1 MNNVIAQQIAQQGGV
16 ESYLHAQQHKSL
28 LRFLTCGSVDD
39 GKSTL
44 IGRLLHD
51 TRQIYEDQLS
61 TLHTDSK
68 RIGTQGEK
76 LDLALLVDGLQ
87 AEREQGITIDV
98 AYRYFSTEKRKF
110 IIADTPGHEQ
120 YTRNMAT
127 GASTCDL
134 AILLLDARKGMLDQT
149 RRHSFIATLLGI
161 RHLVVA
167 VNKMDLVGYSEAVFE
182 QYKQDYLTFAEQ
194 LPSDLNI
201 KFVPLSALDGDN
213 VATQSEQMPW
223 YSGPTLLEVLETVDV
238 ISQRESQPLRFPV
251 QYVNRPNL
259 DFRGYAGTLSAGVVH
274 VGQRVKVLPSGV
286 ESNVARIVTFD
297 GDLQE
302 AVPGEAITLVLKDE
316 VDISRGDLLVDAGE
330 TLQATQSALVDVVWM
345 AEQSLLP
352 GQSYDIK
359 VAGKKTRARVESIR
373 HQVEINSLAQH
384 RADVLPLNGIGLVEL
399 TFDEPLVLDSYQQN
413 HDTGGLIFIDR
424 LTNVTVGA
432 GLIREALH
440 HCQQVVTGDYSA
452 FELELN
458 ALVRKHFPHWEAR
471 DLLGGKSRG

>member
-1 MNNVIAQQIAQQGGV
+1 MNTTLAQQIANEGGV
-16 ESYLHAQQHKSL
+16 EAWMVAQQHKSL

-61 TLHTDSK
+61 SLHNDSK
-68 RIGTQGEK
+68 RHGTQGEK

-134 AILLLDARKGMLDQT
+134 AILLIDARKGVLDQT
-149 RRHSFIATLLGI
+149 RRHSFISTLLGI
-161 RHLVVA
+161 KHLVVA
-167 VNKMDLVGYSEAVFE
+167 INKMDLVGFSEETFARIRE
-182 QYKQDYLTFAEQ
+182 DYLTFAGQ
-194 LPSDLNI
+194 LPGNLDI
-201 KFVPLSALDGDN
+201 RFVPLSALEGDN
-213 VATQSEQMPW
+213 VATQSASMPW
-223 YSGPTLLEVLETVDV
+223 YNGPTLLEVLETVE
-238 ISQRESQPLRFPV
+238 IQRVVDTQPMRFPV

-259 DFRGYAGTLSAGVVH
+259 DFRGYAGTLASGCVK

-286 ESNVARIVTFD
+286 ESNVTRIVTFD

-302 AVPGEAITLVLKDE
+302 AYAGEAITLVLKDE
-316 VDISRGDLLVDAGE
+316 IDISRGDLLLDAGE
-330 TLQATQSALVDVVWM
+330 NLPAVQSAAVDVVWM
-345 AEQSLLP
+345 AEQPLSA

-359 VAGKKTRARVESIR
+359 IAGKKTRARVDAIR
-373 HQVEINSLAQH
+373 I
-384 RADVLPLNGIGLVEL
+384 R
-399 TFDEPLVLDSYQQN
+399 
-413 HDTGGLIFIDR
+413 LIS
-424 LTNVTVGA
+424 TT
-432 GLIREALH
+432 
-440 HCQQVVTGDYSA
+440 
-452 FELELN
+452 
-458 ALVRKHFPHWEAR
+458 
-471 DLLGGKSRG
+471 

>member
-1 MNNVIAQQIAQQGGV
+1 MNTVIAQQIADQGGV
-16 ESYLHAQQHKSL
+16 EAWLTAQQHKSL

-61 TLHTDSK
+61 SLHNDSK
-68 RIGTQGEK
+68 RHGTQGEK

-134 AILLLDARKGMLDQT
+134 AILLIDARKGVLDQT
-149 RRHSFIATLLGI
+149 RRHSFISTLLGI
-161 RHLVVA
+161 KHLVVA
-167 VNKMDLVGYSEAVFE
+167 INKMDLVEYEQARFE
-182 QYKQDYLTFAEQ
+182 QIKQDYLDFAAQ
-194 LPSDLNI
+194 LPEDLDI
-201 KFVPLSALDGDN
+201 RFVPMSALEGDN
-213 VATQSEQMPW
+213 VASASQTMPW
-223 YSGPTLLEVLETVDV
+223 YSGPTLLDVLETVELKRVVDH
-238 ISQRESQPLRFPV
+238 QPMRFPV

-259 DFRGYAGTLSAGVVH
+259 DFRGYAGTLASGSVQ

-286 ESNVARIVTFD
+286 ESTIARIVTFD

-302 AVPGEAITLVLKDE
+302 AGAGEAITLVLQDE
-316 VDISRGDLLVDAGE
+316 IDISRGDLLVDAGE
-330 TLQATQSALVDVVWM
+330 ALSAVQSASVDVVWM
-345 AEQSLLP
+345 AEQPLQA
-352 GQSYDIK
+352 GQSYDLKI
-359 VAGKKTRARVESIR
+359 AGKKTRGRVEKVL
-373 HQVEINSLAQH
+373 HQVEINSLETRQV
-384 RADVLPLNGIGLVEL
+384 DSLPLNGIGRIEI
-399 TFDEPLVLDSYQQN
+399 TFDEPMVLDSYQQN
-413 HDTGGLIFIDR
+413 PVTGGMIFIDR
-424 LTNVTVGA
+424 LSNVTVGA
-432 GLIREALH
+432 GMIHQPNHDAPVNSGEF
-440 HCQQVVTGDYSA
+440 SA

-458 ALVRKHFPHWEAR
+458 ALVRRHFPHWNAR
-471 DLLGGKSRG
+471 DLLGGQ

>member
-1 MNNVIAQQIAQQGGV
+1 M
-16 ESYLHAQQHKSL
+16 
-28 LRFLTCGSVDD
+28 
-39 GKSTL
+39 
-44 IGRLLHD
+44 
-51 TRQIYEDQLS
+51 
-61 TLHTDSK
+61 
-68 RIGTQGEK
+68 
-76 LDLALLVDGLQ
+76 DGLQ

-134 AILLLDARKGMLDQT
+134 AILLIDARKGVLDQT

-167 VNKMDLVGYSEAVFE
+167 VNKMDLVDYQETVFE
-182 QYKQDYLTFAEQ
+182 QFKQDYLTFAQQ
-194 LPSDLNI
+194 LPGDLDI

-213 VATQSEQMPW
+213 VASESAHMPW
-223 YSGPTLLEVLETVDV
+223 YSGPTLLEVLESVDV
-238 ISQRESQPLRFPV
+238 VSERENQPLRFPV

-259 DFRGYAGTLSAGVVH
+259 DFRGYAGTLSAGVVR

-286 ESNVARIVTFD
+286 ESSVARIVTFD

-330 TLQATQSALVDVVWM
+330 SLQAAQSALVDVVWM
-345 AEQSLLP
+345 AEQPLVP

-359 VAGKKTRARVESIR
+359 IAGKRPAPAWRASAIRWRSIR
-373 HQVEINSLAQH
+373 WRSTRQNT
-384 RADVLPLNGIGLVEL
+384 LPLNGIGLVEL
-399 TFDEPLVLDSYQQN
+399 TFDEPLVLDSYQSN

-424 LTNVTVGA
+424 MSNVTVGA
-432 GLIREALH
+432 GLVREMLQATPAAH
-440 HCQQVVTGDYSA
+440 GEFSA

-458 ALVRKHFPHWEAR
+458 ALVRKHFPHWGAR
-471 DLLGGKSRG
+471 DLLGGR

>member
-1 MNNVIAQQIAQQGGV
+1 MNHVIAKQIAEQGGV
-16 ESYLHAQQHKSL
+16 EAYLQAQQNKSL

-61 TLHTDSK
+61 TLHSDSK
-68 RIGTQGEK
+68 RLGTQGEK

-127 GASTCDL
+127 GASTCEL
-134 AILLLDARKGMLDQT
+134 AILLIDARKGVLDQT

-167 VNKMDLVGYSEAVFE
+167 VNKMDLVDYQQTVFE
-182 QYKQDYLTFAEQ
+182 QFKQDYLDFAQQ
-194 LPSDLNI
+194 LPTDLNI
-201 KFVPLSALDGDN
+201 TFVPISALDGDN
-213 VATQSEQMPW
+213 VASPSETMNW
-223 YSGPTLLEVLETVDV
+223 YTGPTLLDVLETVNV
-238 ISQRESQPLRFPV
+238 IPRSLEQPMRFPV

-259 DFRGYAGTLSAGVVH
+259 DFRGYSGTVASGVVR
-274 VGQRVKVLPSGV
+274 VGNRIKVLPSGV
-286 ESNVARIVTFD
+286 ESTISRIVTFD
-297 GDLQE
+297 GDLQM
-302 AVPGEAITLVLKDE
+302 AQVGEAITLVLE
-316 VDISRGDLLVDAGE
+316 NEIDISRGDLLVDSAE
-330 TLQATQSALVDVVWM
+330 NLNTVQSARVDVVWM
-345 AEQSLLP
+345 AEQPLVP
-352 GQSYDIK
+352 GQSYNIK
-359 VAGKKTRARVESIR
+359 IAGKKTRARVENIQY
-373 HQVEINSLAQH
+373 QVEINTLTQRVTDA
-384 RADVLPLNGIGLVEL
+384 LPLNGIGLVEL
-399 TFDEPLVLDSYQQN
+399 TFDEPLALDNYQQN
-413 HDTGGLIFIDR
+413 PVTGGMIFIDR

-432 GLIREALH
+432 GLVREVIEQPYQDPDA
-440 HCQQVVTGDYSA
+440 YSA

-458 ALVRKHFPHWEAR
+458 ALVRRHFPHWGAR
-471 DLLGGKSRG
+471 DLLGGK

>member
-1 MNNVIAQQIAQQGGV
+1 MNHSIAKQIADQGGV
-16 ESYLHAQQHKSL
+16 EAYLHAQQDKSL

-61 TLHTDSK
+61 TLHNDSK
-68 RIGTQGEK
+68 RLGTQGEK

-127 GASTCDL
+127 GASTCEL
-134 AILLLDARKGMLDQT
+134 AILLIDARKGVLDQT
-149 RRHSFIATLLGI
+149 RRHSFITTLLGI

-167 VNKMDLVGYSEAVFE
+167 VNKMDLVEYKQSVFE
-182 QYKQDYLTFAEQ
+182 QFKQDYLDFARQ
-194 LPSDLNI
+194 LPADLNI
-201 KFVPLSALDGDN
+201 TFVPISALDGDN
-213 VATQSEQMPW
+213 VVAAGGNMPW
-223 YSGPTLLEVLETVDV
+223 YQGPSLLAVLESVNV
-238 ISQRESQPLRFPV
+238 ASHNLRQPMRFPV

-259 DFRGYAGTLSAGVVH
+259 DFRGYAGTLASGVVQ

-286 ESNVARIVTFD
+286 TSSVSRIVTFD
-297 GDLQE
+297 GDLTQAQAGE
-302 AVPGEAITLVLKDE
+302 AVTLVLSSE
-316 VDISRGDLLVDAGE
+316 IDISRGDLLVDGDE
-330 TLQATQSALVDVVWM
+330 TLTAVRSAKVDVVWM
-345 AEQSLLP
+345 AEQPLLA

-359 VAGKKTRARVESIR
+359 VAGKKTRARIERI
-373 HQVEINSLAQH
+373 HYQVDVNTLAHHEAQS
-384 RADVLPLNGIGLVEL
+384 LPLNGIGLVEL
-399 TFDEPLVLDSYQQN
+399 TFDEPLVLEAYAHN
-413 HDTGGLIFIDR
+413 HVTGGMIFIDR
-424 LTNVTVGA
+424 LSNVTVGA
-432 GLIREALH
+432 GLVKETLGLSDAQH
-440 HCQQVVTGDYSA
+440 AASYSA

-458 ALVRKHFPHWEAR
+458 ALIRRHFPHWGAR
-471 DLLGGKSRG
+471 DLLGGK